1 MRFPLNGQ
9 GVALLSPVDVK
20 KPPLAVIFGLSGY
33 ALTKAEADFFKKAN
47 PLGFILFARNA
58 KDPQQLAALTKELH
72 DCLGR
77 EVPILIDQEG
87 GRVSRMKPP
96 HWPAF
101 PAAKTFGDHNDV
113 AGAEKNAGQLA
124 AMLRGAGINVNCT
137 PVLDVLFDDT
147 HPAIGDRAFTSDP
160 ALVGTLAAAVC
171 RAHLA
176 EGIVPVVKHMPGQG
190 RANMDSH
197 VHLPVVTASL
207 KELEASDFVPYRH
220 LLKQDFARAVW
231 GMVSHIVYTAID
243 KDNPA
248 TCSPLVMGQVIRK
261 GFGFDGF
268 LLSDDIVMNA
278 LSSVGDMSQRTNAAI
293 AAGCDAVLHCNGV
306 MAEMKDIAAK
316 APKLSP
322 ESIRRFNTSIAPLV
336 A

>member
-1 MRFPLNGQ
+1 M
-9 GVALLSPVDVK
+9 LSPVDVK

-33 ALTKAEADFFKKAN
+33 ALTKDEADFFKKAN

-72 DCLGR
+72 DCMGR

-87 GRVSRMKPP
+87 GRVSRMRPP

-101 PAAKTFGDHNDV
+101 PAAKTFGDNNDEK
-113 AGAEKNAGQLA
+113 GAEKNAVQLA
-124 AMLRGAGINVNCT
+124 SMLRKAGINVNCT
-137 PVLDVLFDDT
+137 PVLDVLFKDT
-147 HPAIGDRAFTSDP
+147 HPAIGDRAFSADP
-160 ALVGTLAAAVC
+160 NLVGRLAAAVC
-171 RAHLA
+171 RGHLA
-176 EGIVPVVKHMPGQG
+176 EGVTPVVKHMPGQG

-197 VHLPVVTASL
+197 THLPVVTASL
-207 KELEASDFVPYRH
+207 KELEAVDFAPYRH

-248 TCSPLVMGQVIRK
+248 TCSSLVMDGVIRK

-278 LSSVGDMSQRTNAAI
+278 LSPVGDMSQRTNAAI

-306 MAEMKDIAAK
+306 MAEMEAIAAK

-322 ESIRRFNTSIAPLV
+322 EGIRRFNASIAPLV